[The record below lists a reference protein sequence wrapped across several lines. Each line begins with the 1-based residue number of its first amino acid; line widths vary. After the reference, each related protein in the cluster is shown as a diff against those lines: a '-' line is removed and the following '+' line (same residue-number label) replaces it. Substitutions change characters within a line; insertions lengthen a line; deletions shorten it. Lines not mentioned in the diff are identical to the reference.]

1 VVRQARKERGEAYHV
16 VFSDG
21 LAAISVFIEPLPA
34 KGNAQSGL
42 SSSGAFNIFRRIVA
56 DHLITALGEVPS
68 QALVRIADGV
78 EMRKR

>member
-1 VVRQARKERGEAYHV
+1 V

-21 LAAISVFIEPLPA
+21 LAAISVFIEPLAA
-34 KGNAQSGL
+34 KNHVQSGM
-42 SSSGAFNIFRRIVA
+42 SASGAFNIFRRAIG
-56 DHLITALGEVPS
+56 DKLITVLGEVPP